1 MSVETRELR
10 ADCASCAG
18 LCCVVLPF
26 AASADFA
33 VDKAA
38 GEPCRH
44 LGADSR
50 CGIHARLRAEGFRGC
65 TVFDC
70 FGAGQ
75 KVSRE
80 TFGGRDWRGDPDTAR
95 RMVAV
100 FPVMR
105 QLHELLWY
113 LAEAL
118 ELPQA
123 RTLRGELRRA
133 FDETERLTHADA
145 DALAAL
151 DVPAVRQRAN
161 ALLVRAGELVRST
174 TPEGRRQH
182 RGPDMAGAELRD
194 ADLTR
199 RRLRGADLRRANLRG
214 AMLIGVELRDADL
227 RAASLRGACLIA
239 SDLRRADLRA
249 AELIGAD
256 LRDAR
261 LGGADLRGSV
271 FLTQPQLD
279 AARGD
284 ATTRLPGTLRR
295 PAHWTAP
302 A

>member
-1 MSVETRELR
+1 MSVEGSALR
-10 ADCASCAG
+10 ADCARCAG

-38 GEPCRH
+38 GEPCGH
-44 LGADSR
+44 LGTDFR
-50 CGIHARLRAEGFRGC
+50 CGIHARLRDAGFRGC

-75 KVSRE
+75 RVTQD
-80 TFGGRDWRGDPDTAR
+80 TFGGRDWRADPDAAR
-95 RMVAV
+95 RMVDV

-118 ELPQA
+118 ELPRIGTA
-123 RTLRGELRRA
+123 LRDELRRA
-133 FDETERLTHADA
+133 YDETERLTHADA

-151 DVPAVRQRAN
+151 DVAAVRARVN
-161 ALLVRAGELVRST
+161 ALLVRAGELVRSV

-182 RGPDMAGAELRD
+182 RGPKMAGAELRD
-194 ADLTR
+194 ADLSR

-239 SDLRRADLRA
+239 ADLRRVDLRS

-284 ATTRLPGTLRR
+284 AATRLPGTLRR
-295 PAHWTAP
+295 PAHWA